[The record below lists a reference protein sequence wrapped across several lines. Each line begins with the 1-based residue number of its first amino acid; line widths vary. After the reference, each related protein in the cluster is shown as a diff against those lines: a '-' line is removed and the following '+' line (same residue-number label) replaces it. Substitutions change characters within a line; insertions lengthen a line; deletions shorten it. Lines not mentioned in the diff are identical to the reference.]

1 MQWQNVGSSGLTVSR
16 VGLGTMTWGQEA
28 DEETAREQLRL
39 FTEAGGTL
47 VGTAARYSDGRAEA
61 MLGDL
66 IGDLVARSELVLA
79 VQGGLARSHGGV
91 RRADAS
97 RKGLLD
103 SLDASLARLGT
114 DHVDLW
120 LAPVRQAGVPL
131 EETLGALEVA
141 YRTGRARYVGVS
153 NHAGW
158 ELALAASSAGFPVV
172 AHEAEYSLVN
182 RTVEREATPAALA
195 LGVGVLAWAPLG
207 RGVLTGKYRG
217 QTPADSR
224 AASDLWAPYVEPYLT
239 GHPHRVVEAVVTAAK
254 GLDLAP
260 LEVALRW
267 VLHRPAVAAALVG
280 ARTSHQLK
288 DVLAASQDPLPQQIS
303 EVLDEVSASS

>member
-1 MQWQNVGSSGLTVSR
+1 MQWQNVGSSALTVSR
-16 VGLGTMTWGQEA
+16 VGLGTMTWGQ
-28 DEETAREQLRL
+28 DTDDETAREQLRL
-39 FTEAGGTL
+39 FTEAGGSL

-61 MLGDL
+61 MLGEL
-66 IGDLVARSELVLA
+66 IGDLVARSEVVLA
-79 VQGGLARSHGGV
+79 VQGGSTRREGGS
-91 RRADAS
+91 RRADSS

-120 LAPVRQAGVPL
+120 LAPARQSAVPL
-131 EETLGALEVA
+131 EETLGALELA
-141 YRTGRARYVGVS
+141 YSTGRARYVGVS

-158 ELALAASSAGFPVV
+158 ELALAAATAGFPVI
-172 AHEAEYSLVN
+172 AHEAEYSLLN
-182 RTVEREATPAALA
+182 RSVEREAIPAADT
-195 LGVGVLAWAPLG
+195 LGVGLLAWAPLG

-224 AASDLWAPYVEPYLT
+224 SASDLWAPYVEPYLA
-239 GHPHRVVEAVVTAAK
+239 GRPHRITEALVTAAR
-254 GLDLAP
+254 GLDLSP

-267 VLHRPAVAAALVG
+267 VLDRPTVAAALVG

-288 DVLAASQDPLPQQIS
+288 DVLAAAQDPLPTQIS
-303 EVLDEVSASS
+303 AVLDEVSALP

>member
-16 VGLGTMTWGQEA
+16 VGLGTMTWGQDA

-66 IGDLVARSELVLA
+66 IGDTVARSELVLA
-79 VQGGLARSHGGV
+79 VQGGSARQHGGV
-91 RRADAS
+91 RRADGS

-120 LAPVRQAGVPL
+120 LAPARLDAVPL
-131 EETLGALEVA
+131 DETLGALELA

-153 NHAGW
+153 NQAGW
-158 ELALAASSAGFPVV
+158 ELALASATAGFPLT
-172 AHEAEYSLVN
+172 AHEAEYSLLN
-182 RTVEREATPAALA
+182 RTVEREATPAAEA
-195 LGVGVLAWAPLG
+195 LGVGLVAWAPLG

-239 GHPHRVVEAVVTAAK
+239 GRPQRITEALVTAAK

-267 VLHRPAVAAALVG
+267 VLHRPTVAAAMTG

-288 DVLAASQDPLPQQIS
+288 DVLSAGQDPLPAQIS
-303 EVLDEVSASS
+303 AVLDEVSAQS